1 MAAVRRSNVAVR
13 LMDQINLTATHTLI
27 IVHPLSSSTKICEKF
42 LTLFFP
48 TDYHRFATQKLFVF
62 CLQFRQNL
70 HPNFKPRVSVFFSR
84 EETLQHTIQR
94 FCLSCYFVV
103 LVLCWM
109 ASCIINIWY
118 CILSS
123 NFAVCCMIPSL
134 FLLHK
139 EINIHFAM
147 RTCHNFH
154 LSLLFELLSII

>member
-1 MAAVRRSNVAVR
+1 MRRNGEWRLFAGQNVAVR

-118 CILSS
+118 CILPS
-123 NFAVCCMIPSL
+123 NFAVCCMIPSPFSSAQRNQHTL
-134 FLLHK
+134 RH
-139 EINIHFAM
+139 A
-147 RTCHNFH
+147 H
-154 LSLLFELLSII
+154 LSQLSFVTPF